1 MYISKQWKF
10 VTGENFIEITRSETR
25 DENVIQVDDERQP
38 LVEEQEVLRSS
49 VVGQVNDEEQM
60 VHLSSDIDTVNNEE
74 QQHHEEQEVLL
85 SSDIGKWKTH
95 SSER

>member
-1 MYISKQWKF
+1 M
-10 VTGENFIEITRSETR
+10 
-25 DENVIQVDDERQP
+25 IQVDDERQP

-74 QQHHEEQEVLL
+74 QQLHEEQEVLL
-85 SSDIGKWKTH
+85 SSDIGK
-95 SSER
+95 